1 MTQDQA
7 DYLCTIIDVMFDWER
22 EELHRMA
29 SRCPEMFKA
38 RVGLKP
44 PQDQE
49 VNAA

>member
-1 MTQDQA
+1 MFMTHDEA

-29 SRCPEMFKA
+29 SRCPEMFK
-38 RVGLKP
+38 P

-49 VNAA
+49 VTAA